1 MASTNPSSES
11 TSFSTPSAL
20 IAGETPS
27 PMALEDSGMMAQLIA
42 SEGNCQRTNQALIGT
57 NVSMLVLAALFLGYR
72 YFKFKKAKSR
82 ADYDMIH
89 PINDARAVYDSGWMS
104 EDGAKARFTLPSWCP
119 QIFSKPWRWRTRGER
134 SKEGAAE
141 EGKLP
146 LSSNND
152 ISSSRERRSDAV
164 SLVSALIQV
173 SDQHSIGPV
182 DTRRP
187 SADEDETTNLAPRL
201 ISGNGDRRSRGQ
213 APHVPDSA
221 QTIAVSSSR
230 EVEPVTT
237 HPFSENGREGTA
249 TATTP
254 GARAHHHE
262 GLRKSFPFVS
272 APVGTAPPSSFP
284 SLDIQGTDPR
294 DAVSRS
300 STASIDISSV
310 PAEGGISPTPSIPPS
325 AYDPHLLRKLTP
337 SGPALP
343 STDGGATPATLR
355 GEGRRTGLM
364 SSYAPAARTST
375 LQSTWS
381 DSSSTPSVP
390 SFKWPVHSEGGSA
403 TPAPSSPPSLYGHD
417 WLRVASG
424 PALFNVPSAA
434 APSSADEGGTTPT
447 PDRPSI
453 AVTDPRYSHTVCL
466 RCRGHL

>member
-1 MASTNPSSES
+1 MASTNPTSES
-11 TSFSTPSAL
+11 APFSTPSAL

-82 ADYDMIH
+82 ADYDMI
-89 PINDARAVYDSGWMS
+89 NDARAVYDSGWMS

-119 QIFSKPWRWRTRGER
+119 QIFSKSWRWRTRGER

-173 SDQHSIGPV
+173 SDQHSIGAV

-187 SADEDETTNLAPRL
+187 SADEDETTKLAPRL
-201 ISGNGDRRSRGQ
+201 TSGNGDRRSRGQ
-213 APHVPDSA
+213 TPHVRDSA
-221 QTIAVSSSR
+221 QTIAVSGSH
-230 EVEPVTT
+230 EVEAI
-237 HPFSENGREGTA
+237 TA
-249 TATTP
+249 
-254 GARAHHHE
+254 H
-262 GLRKSFPFVS
+262 
-272 APVGTAPPSSFP
+272 PPSSFP
-284 SLDIQGTDPR
+284 SLDIQGTDAR
-294 DAVSRS
+294 GAVSRS
-300 STASIDISSV
+300 STASSDISSV
-310 PAEGGISPTPSIPPS
+310 PAEGGISATPSSPPS
-325 AYDPHLLRKLTP
+325 AYDPHLLRKSSP
-337 SGPALP
+337 PGPALP